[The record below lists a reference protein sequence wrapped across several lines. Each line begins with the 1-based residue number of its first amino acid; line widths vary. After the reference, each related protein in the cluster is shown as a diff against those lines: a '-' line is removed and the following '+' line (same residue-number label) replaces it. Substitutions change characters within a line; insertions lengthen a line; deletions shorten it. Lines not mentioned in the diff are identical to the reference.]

1 MYFWTDNRIALT
13 RIVTKILLLLQL
25 IWLFWACNAVKRVP
39 EGKYLLAKN
48 EIRVNDRLVKTE
60 EINQL
65 PSQQPNAKFLRIPF
79 GLHIF
84 NLARPNNDSLFRAKY
99 IEDTIRFKRM
109 SKLLSEKQVYRLGE
123 SFWYKGFPN
132 FLRSTGEAPVIID
145 TNQVNRSLQRLQ
157 MYYFN
162 KGYFRVSGNY
172 LVQPTKTKRANV
184 TYQLQ
189 LGTAHQLDSITENI
203 SSPAIDSLYRL
214 YQRNRKITSGQIYD
228 VKNFEEE
235 RQRLN
240 GVFRNNGVYNFQSN
254 YITFKVDTVDT
265 NQKAHIQVNISD
277 FQQRTNDTTYQK
289 PFQVH
294 RFNRINVFTDT
305 NRATDTGIQVDSS
318 NTQGIRLISL
328 GKLRYKPKAIT
339 NNIFLYKDQ
348 WFSDEKVSQT
358 SQALNNLRVFNF
370 PSIQVIEDPNDEN
383 RGLIANIYLRPREKF
398 SFNTSIDFTHSNIQD
413 FGILGNAS
421 LTIRNI
427 FRGAETLQFGIR
439 GNLGA
444 SKDLSGSNDQFF
456 NVIEYGL
463 DTKLTFP
470 RLLFPVNTDRWIP
483 KYMLPSTVTNLG
495 FSKQQNI
502 GLDKENFTGF
512 FTYNWTPKQNRN
524 VRFDFINLQYVNN
537 LNIGNYFNIY
547 RSSYNQLNQI
557 ANNYTINPDFL
568 DDNNNL
574 IIESGTNGFIQE
586 VINGAIP
593 LSNEDNKIVR
603 SVEERRKRLTENN
616 LILATSFTYTKS
628 TKEGITDNSF
638 SIFKTKIETAGNLLN
653 LFAKWSNAPINEDGN
668 RTFFN
673 VAYSQYIKTEL
684 ELIKHWDLKRLNVI
698 AVRSFI
704 GIAIPFGNSQNIP
717 FTRSYFAGGSND
729 NRAWR
734 PYSLGPGSSGG
745 VNDFNEAN
753 LKIALNAEY
762 RFKLFGNFRGALF
775 VDAGNIWNA
784 LDNETIEAA
793 TFTGLQSLQD
803 LAVGSGFGLR
813 YDTGLFVVR
822 IDTGFKTYNPAL
834 PLGNRWF
841 KEYNFQNAVINLGI
855 NYPF

>member
-65 PSQQPNAKFLRIPF
+65 PSQQPNAKFLQIPF

-84 NLARPNNDSLFRAKY
+84 NLARPNNDSLFRARY
-99 IEDTIRFKRM
+99 IDDTVRFKRM

-123 SFWYKGFPN
+123 SFWFKGFPN
-132 FLRSTGEAPVIID
+132 FLRNTGEAPVIID
-145 TNQVNRSLQRLQ
+145 TNQTNRSIQRIKA
-157 MYYFN
+157 YYFN
-162 KGYFRVSGNY
+162 KGYFKVNGNY
-172 LVQPTKTKRANV
+172 KIDSIAKKRAKV
-184 TYQLQ
+184 SYSLQ
-189 LGTAHQLDSITENI
+189 LENPFPIDSIYTKI
-203 SSPAIDSLYRL
+203 SSPVIDSLYQIL
-214 YQRNRKITSGQIYD
+214 KKDSKIISGEIYD

-240 GVFRNNGVYNFQSN
+240 SAFRNKGVYNFQPN
-254 YITFKVDTVDT
+254 YVTFKVDTIAT
-265 NQKAHIQVNISD
+265 NNKAHIQVNIAD
-277 FQQRTNDTTYQK
+277 FQQRTNDSTINK
-289 PFQVH
+289 PFEIH
-294 RFNRINVFTDT
+294 RFKKINVFTDS
-305 NRATDTGIQVDSS
+305 NKSTDANVQIDSS

-328 GKLRYKPKAIT
+328 GKLRYRPKAIT
-339 NNIFLYKDQ
+339 NNIFIYQKDL
-348 WFSDEKVSQT
+348 FTDEKISQT

-370 PSIQVIEDPNDEN
+370 PTIQIVEDPNDEN
-383 RGLIANIYLRPREKF
+383 RGLIANIYLKPREKF

-421 LTIRNI
+421 ISIRNI

-470 RLLFPVNTDRWIP
+470 RLLFPINTDRFVP
-483 KYMLPSTVTNLG
+483 KYMLPNTVTNLG

-512 FTYNWTPKQNRN
+512 FTYNWTPKPNRN
-524 VRFDFINLQYVNN
+524 VRFDLINLQYVNN

-586 VINGAIP
+586 AILGAIP
-593 LSNEDNKIVR
+593 LSVEDNKIVR

-628 TKEGITDNSF
+628 TKTGITDNSF
-638 SIFKTKIETAGNLLN
+638 SIFKTKLETAGNLLD
-653 LFAKWSNAPINEDGN
+653 LLARWSNAPLNNDGN
-668 RTFFN
+668 RTFLN
-673 VAYSQYIKTEL
+673 VAYSQYIKTEF
-684 ELIKHWDLKRLNVI
+684 ELIKHWDLNRLNVI
-698 AVRSFI
+698 AVRSFV
-704 GIAIPFGNSQNIP
+704 GIAVPFGNSQNIP

-784 LDNETIEAA
+784 FDNETIESA
-793 TFTGLQSLQD
+793 TFNGFKSLQD

-822 IDTGFKTYNPAL
+822 VDTGFKTYNPAL
-834 PLGNRWF
+834 ALGNRWF
-841 KEYNFQNAVINLGI
+841 KEYNFQNAIINLGI